1 MHVAVRSVAFKCS
14 GARKI
19 VSAVGLYLS
28 QSIHY
33 LIVFNLDYLLTMTH
47 CNQTDQHTITLHA
60 HPLPNRA
67 TSSSLQSFLC
77 VIN

>member
-1 MHVAVRSVAFKCS
+1 MHVAVQSVAFKCS

-60 HPLPNRA
+60 YHYQTGPQVQVCNL
-67 TSSSLQSFLC
+67 FY
-77 VIN
+77 V